1 VTAIAAG
8 YEHSLALND
17 VTPPA
22 RVELFDA
29 QAGEQQV
36 SHSWVDPQDAD
47 FTLARLLRSTTGV
60 ATGPEPSETQS
71 VAYEGAAEA
80 FVDADLQKGTTYYYT
95 AFAGDDADNWSARS
109 VASATPRDA
118 TAPDTTITS
127 SGPLSL
133 SRSTSASFAFS
144 SEAAATFE
152 CRLDSAAFSA
162 VRVSGLRVRRSS
174 PVPGFLSFLVSSLL

>member
-133 SRSTSASFAFS
+133 SRSTS
-144 SEAAATFE
+144 EAAATFE